1 MDYDTWKTTDFEY
14 EAASE
19 AQDALEAVQ
28 LEFSNDFFDA
38 YMTGNQ
44 HVINEVD
51 DYLIDDEDF
60 FKMLRDNYE
69 PKSYV
74 KDRGDKM
81 HKAYMEFVGK
91 VCDKIAEGYDS
102 HDKLGDARNTF
113 KL

>member
-14 EAASE
+14 EAACE
-19 AQDALEAVQ
+19 ADDALEAAQ
-28 LEFSNDFFDA
+28 LEFSNDLFDA
-38 YMTGNQ
+38 YMNGND

-69 PKSYV
+69 PKSWV
-74 KDRGDKM
+74 QDRGAKM
-81 HKAYMEFVGK
+81 HKAYMQFIGE
-91 VCDKIAEGYDS
+91 VCDKIAKGYDS
-102 HDKLGDARNTF
+102 HDKLEQASIAF